1 MHTAGATPAASLSTT
16 ITVDIRRGGRK
27 SAFSRIRPG
36 VFGLR
41 GLHEPSAQAATVPQ
55 TSGGD
60 VHEVDRD
67 EANLGV
73 RVPFFPIYSE
83 LRHLLRIWP
92 GPPPTAGNRSTG
104 DVQRTAWHTTKGGR
118 SDQPMHLDPG
128 APRRRR
134 PRSRPGYLGK
144 VERHR
149 ESWTYLR
156 SLVARAEIRSLA
168 PLTTKSALAIEL
180 CVRSTEMRSKTPFVQ
195 SP

>member
-1 MHTAGATPAASLSTT
+1 MTYRETAIAVLRELDPLHCQNLTEAILESGLVHTAGATPAASLSAT
-16 ITVDIRRGGRK
+16 ITVDIGREGRK
-27 SAFSRIRPG
+27 SALTRIRPG

-92 GPPPTAGNRSTG
+92 GPR
-104 DVQRTAWHTTKGGR
+104 DGG
-118 SDQPMHLDPG
+118 
-128 APRRRR
+128 
-134 PRSRPGYLGK
+134 
-144 VERHR
+144 
-149 ESWTYLR
+149 
-156 SLVARAEIRSLA
+156 
-168 PLTTKSALAIEL
+168 
-180 CVRSTEMRSKTPFVQ
+180 
-195 SP
+195 